1 MGNLCGGFSR
11 RDRKEES
18 SVPLV
23 DAENHLRSLS
33 VFDPSGAPRSLIAG
47 HTAIPSSLGEFKG
60 NGADSIGVGFE
71 SLTGHYPSNPQ
82 WMNQDNYGV
91 FVPFGD
97 DENVSLY
104 CVFDG
109 HGPYGG
115 TASAMAREKIV
126 EYLERNYERLLSEPK
141 VVFSEAFIRTN
152 EEMINEE
159 HGDHFEFSG
168 TTAVCVLLIGN
179 KIICAN
185 AGDSRAVLAKVR
197 GGRVDA
203 VDLSDDHKPSRND
216 ERKRIRANG
225 GRIFPLDPQVD
236 PTLRVWTKSG
246 DYPGVAFTRSIGD
259 AVADSLGCFG
269 EPEFTELTATNE
281 DGFIVIAS
289 DGVWEFMTSQ
299 LVVELV
305 APFADAKEAARK
317 LCNEAKKRWLSLEV
331 GCVQKHEG
339 TLQLSQ

>member
-1 MGNLCGGFSR
+1 MMKEKEYVQTVVEFFLC
-11 RDRKEES
+11 K
-18 SVPLV
+18 
-23 DAENHLRSLS
+23 
-33 VFDPSGAPRSLIAG
+33 
-47 HTAIPSSLGEFKG
+47 
-60 NGADSIGVGFE
+60 
-71 SLTGHYPSNPQ
+71 
-82 WMNQDNYGV
+82 
-91 FVPFGD
+91 FGW
-97 DENVSLY
+97 
-104 CVFDG
+104 
-109 HGPYGG
+109 
-115 TASAMAREKIV
+115 I
-126 EYLERNYERLLSEPK
+126 LSE
-141 VVFSEAFIRTN
+141 N
-152 EEMINEE
+152 Q
-159 HGDHFEFSG
+159 
-168 TTAVCVLLIGN
+168 LI
-179 KIICAN
+179 IPP
-185 AGDSRAVLAKVR
+185 R
-197 GGRVDA
+197 
-203 VDLSDDHKPSRND
+203 
-216 ERKRIRANG
+216 
-225 GRIFPLDPQVD
+225 DPQVD